1 MSDVLVGND
10 SSRLPA
16 ESNALNPLFTSLMS
30 SDLMKCPSVTA
41 VAVCEDA
48 QMGAFRHTA
57 LIRGVPI
64 LLAVIRVFTVNRSD
78 FGR

>member
-1 MSDVLVGND
+1 VGND

-16 ESNALNPLFTSLMS
+16 ESSALNPVFTSLVA
-30 SDLMKCPSVTA
+30 SDLMKCPNVSA

-48 QMGAFRHTA
+48 QRGAIRHTA
-57 LIRGVPI
+57 LTCVVFI
-64 LLAVIRVFTVNRSD
+64 LLAVIRLFAVRRSD